1 MKHPQWWTVLPV
13 LVLVL
18 GATGCATPAVSPAAA
33 PPTDRTTAQLTTA
46 QLRARCSQLI
56 AYFDRWAV
64 GRSNDSDGRRN
75 HIRLGAEF
83 DCRKGLYAEG
93 ISTMENLLRNKKL
106 TPPAAGLPNAVEDDD

>member
-1 MKHPQWWTVLPV
+1 MKHPQRWTVLPV

-18 GATGCATPAVSPAAA
+18 GATGCATPVVSPAAA
-33 PPTDRTTAQLTTA
+33 PPTDRSTAQLK
-46 QLRARCSQLI
+46 ARCSQLI

-93 ISTMENLLRNKKL
+93 ISTMENLLRSKKL
-106 TPPAAGLPNAVEDDD
+106 TPPAPALPNEVEDDD